1 MRHICKPIQFAVAV
15 TIAAALATAQPAA
28 NAARKPSAAALAKR
42 RAAAARLQKAH
53 LAKARTPS
61 TKGNDSNDPGPPPA
75 GWTCA
80 GNCGVDGADGSVTLS
95 PAGSSSYEFVSTV
108 NGLTGTGALPTG
120 ALGGEI
126 DGSTLR
132 TPTFSATAGTLL
144 SFYFNYVTSDGAGY
158 SDYAWAELFSSAN
171 APVALLFSARTET
184 SGSIVPGTG
193 LPAPA
198 ATLTPASVPIISGGP
213 TWAPLAGYS
222 GSCYDV
228 GCGYTGWIKSS
239 YTIPAAGNYYLE
251 VGVVNWDDD
260 LYDSG
265 LAVDGVTVG
274 GVTVGTGG
282 PATTPA
288 PPALL
293 LALFGL
299 AAVLLFALARRQAR
313 A

>member
-1 MRHICKPIQFAVAV
+1 MRHICKPVQYAI
-15 TIAAALATAQPAA
+15 TLAAAAGLVAAQTGA
-28 NAARKPSAAALAKR
+28 NSTRKPSAAVLAKR
-42 RAAAARLQKAH
+42 KAAVERLQKAH
-53 LAKARTPS
+53 IAKVRTPS

-75 GWTCA
+75 GWTCV

-108 NGLTGTGALPTG
+108 NGPTGTGALPSG
-120 ALGGEI
+120 ALGGETN
-126 DGSTLR
+126 GSTLR

-158 SDYAWAELFSSAN
+158 ADYAWAELFSATN
-171 APVALLFSARTET
+171 TPFALLFTARTET

-198 ATLTPASVPIISGGP
+198 ATLIPASVPIIAGGP
-213 TWAPLAGYS
+213 TWAPLDVYS
-222 GSCYDV
+222 GACYNV
-228 GCGYTGWIKSS
+228 GCGYTGWVKSN

-251 VGVVNWDDD
+251 VGVVNWSDTA
-260 LYDSG
+260 YDSG

-274 GVTVGTGG
+274 GVTVGAG

-293 LALFGL
+293 LALFGV
-299 AAVLLFALARRQAR
+299 AAVMLFAFARRQAR